1 MTNTNDNNNNAEE
14 PKTKIDAEAFANKVA
29 NTAGRYARKGVDF
42 LSKAV
47 NPDNL
52 RKIGSK
58 AKSVVD
64 SVSEGWVAAG
74 VEDPTEAEEVQARE
88 KLDAAAAKVTE
99 KMTEAVNKAKSKID
113 EVKHKVLTDDDADV
127 IDVKEKIVEDPA
139 VTKDKAD
146 TELK

>member
-1 MTNTNDNNNNAEE
+1 MTNTNDKNNNAEE

-42 LSKAV
+42 IGKAI

-74 VEDPTEAEEVQARE
+74 VEDHTEAEEAQARE

-113 EVKHKVLTDDDADV
+113 EAKDKVLTDDDADV
-127 IDVKEKIVEDPA
+127 IDVKEEIVEDPA
-139 VTKDKAD
+139 VTKDEAD

>member
-1 MTNTNDNNNNAEE
+1 MTNTNDKNNNVEE

-29 NTAGRYARKGVDF
+29 NTAGRYARKGVAF
-42 LSKAV
+42 ISKAV

-74 VEDPTEAEEVQARE
+74 VEDHTEAEEAQARE

-113 EVKHKVLTDDDADV
+113 EVKDKVLTDDDADV
-127 IDVKEKIVEDPA
+127 IDVKEEIVEDPA
-139 VTKDKAD
+139 VTNDKAD

>member
-1 MTNTNDNNNNAEE
+1 MTNTNDKNNAEE

-29 NTAGRYARKGVDF
+29 NTAGRYSRKGVD
-42 LSKAV
+42 LIGKAV

-64 SVSEGWVAAG
+64 SVSEGWAAAG
-74 VEDPTEAEEVQARE
+74 VEDHTEAEEAQARE

-113 EVKHKVLTDDDADV
+113 EAKDKVLTDDDADV
-127 IDVKEKIVEDPA
+127 IDVKEEIVEDPA
-139 VTKDKAD
+139 ATKDKAD

>member
-1 MTNTNDNNNNAEE
+1 MTNTNDKNNNAEE

-42 LSKAV
+42 IGKAI

-74 VEDPTEAEEVQARE
+74 VEDHTEAEEAQARE

-99 KMTEAVNKAKSKID
+99 KMAEAVNKAKSKIGEAKD
-113 EVKHKVLTDDDADV
+113 KVLTDDDADV
-127 IDVKEKIVEDPA
+127 IDVKEEIVEDPA
-139 VTKDKAD
+139 VIKDKAD

>member
-1 MTNTNDNNNNAEE
+1 MTDGNDKNNNIEE
-14 PKTKIDAEAFANKVA
+14 QKTKIDAEAFANKVA

-42 LSKAV
+42 IGKTV

-64 SVSEGWVAAG
+64 SVSEGWSAAG
-74 VEDPTEAEEVQARE
+74 VEDHTQAEEVQARE

-99 KMTEAVNKAKSKID
+99 KMTDVVNKAKSKID
-113 EVKHKVLTDDDADV
+113 EVKDKTLADDDTA
-127 IDVKEKIVEDPA
+127 IDVKEEII
-139 VTKDKAD
+139 KDSTSATDESTSDHK
-146 TELK
+146 